1 MFDERQKAIRVK
13 MNIALVSLCVIQII
27 RPDKVLNALQ
37 YYITTSLDQRLK
49 EATPDK
55 LYDIYIN

>member
-1 MFDERQKAIRVK
+1 
-13 MNIALVSLCVIQII
+13 MNIALISLCVIQII